1 MNILDEKGAM
11 YAVVTLQDSDEV
23 MVVPSNWVSLDK
35 RHCYWPPFKSTEKC
49 MEAVQQKPNPETEG
63 KPWEKLRIIFLGE
76 YDTFEKAKEGQKE
89 IKEYEELSNPLK
101 NVLPG
106 IKRQRLDSTQE
117 MSNNQ
122 LQPLPPVTPAS
133 TSRMSADDKD
143 ELLQML
149 RDIKSTVQEN
159 SAMLKK
165 LLKDNTVSE
174 VPSSTSVPPKEVKTS
189 LNLPLRTFEDMER
202 TEREL
207 NTTTTRKTYVKYL
220 SGLGGFGNRDVIKN
234 IMQHVLIDDLANEFN
249 WQGRGN
255 KKPFSQ
261 LTLADVIRE
270 AASKRNVPRV
280 DCETEIKKYLSY
292 TADRLSRKR
301 AREQAGPGLEIPNVL
316 PTLVDDQ
323 PDMAWDFF
331 DDI

>member
-1 MNILDEKGAM
+1 M

-23 MVVPSNWVSLDK
+23 MVAPSHWLCSDK
-35 RHCYWPPFKSTEKC
+35 KQCYWPPFKSTDKC
-49 MEAVQQKPNPETEG
+49 TEAVQNRMKPETGG
-63 KPWEKLRIIFLGE
+63 KPWEKLNISFHREFV
-76 YDTFEKAKEGQKE
+76 TFDKAKEEQKIIEEQKE
-89 IKEYEELSNPLK
+89 RRYLLATGFSPIL
-101 NVLPG
+101 
-106 IKRQRLDSTQE
+106 KRQRIESTQA
-117 MSNNQ
+117 MSKHQ
-122 LQPLPPVTPAS
+122 LAPAS
-133 TSRMSADDKD
+133 PARMSADDKD

>member
-133 TSRMSADDKD
+133 TSRMSADDKV
-143 ELLQML
+143 EILQMM
-149 RDIKSTVQEN
+149 RDVKSKVQQN
-159 SAMLKK
+159 STLLKK
-165 LLKDNTVSE
+165 ILKDNTVSE
-174 VPSSTSVPPKEVKTS
+174 APRTTCVPSKNIK
-189 LNLPLRTFEDMER
+189 LPLRTFEDVAR
-202 TEREL
+202 TEMEL
-207 NTTTTRKTYVKYL
+207 KNTTTRKKYVKYL
-220 SGLGGFGNRDVIKN
+220 SKLGGFISKDVIKN
-234 IMQHVLIDDLANEFN
+234 IMQQVLTDDLAMQFN
-249 WQGRGN
+249 WQGRGD
-255 KKPFSQ
+255 KKAFSKLI
-261 LTLADVIRE
+261 LTDVIRD
-270 AASKRNVPRV
+270 AALARNVNMGH
-280 DCETEIKKYLSY
+280 CETEIKKYLSY
-292 TADRLSRKR
+292 AACRMKL
-301 AREQAGPGLEIPNVL
+301 REKGGPGHAIPNVIS
-316 PTLVDDQ
+316 TSMMDNQ
-323 PDMAWDFF
+323 PEREIPLNIFV
-331 DDI
+331 